1 MILIIFKVKISILI
15 FGIIKDIVG
24 KNKLVI
30 EIANDSTVSTLKN
43 RLLDEY
49 PELIKYKNYSVA
61 VNEEYVEDDYH
72 LDNNDV
78 IALIPPVSGG

>member
-1 MILIIFKVKISILI
+1 MNVSILI

-24 KNKLVI
+24 KNRLAI
-30 EIANDSTVSTLKN
+30 EIENDSTVSTLKN

-49 PELIKYKNYSVA
+49 PELSKYKNYSVA
-61 VNEEYVEDDYH
+61 VNEQYVEDNYH
-72 LDNNDV
+72 LSNNDV

>member
-1 MILIIFKVKISILI
+1 MILIILKVKISILI

-30 EIANDSTVSTLKN
+30 EIAKDSTISTLKN
-43 RLLDEY
+43 RLLNEY
-49 PELIKYKNYSVA
+49 PELNKYKNYSVA
-61 VNEEYVEDDYH
+61 VNEEYVEDNYR
-72 LDNNDV
+72 LNNNDV

>member
-1 MILIIFKVKISILI
+1 MKISILI

-24 KNKLVI
+24 KNKLAI
-30 EIANDSTVSTLKN
+30 EIENDSTVSTLKN

-49 PELIKYKNYSVA
+49 PELSKYKNYSVA

-72 LDNNDV
+72 LEQQ
-78 IALIPPVSGG
+78 